1 MRPWHLGNT
10 TVRSPFRLKDG
21 LNVLANSPLLGKVK
35 GRENENSFAR
45 LLNKNGIV
53 NITRESSDA
62 SDLGRKWRSALS
74 QLGFIIPEFI
84 SEEHNASD
92 GIGEPFTLSLNGKR
106 LIESDTVPAMQ
117 ECFLRSL
124 AAYYIPSPIEKE
136 YNFPSFSP
144 LRHTLSIMLNL
155 EDKTGD
161 SWLNFLGMSL
171 IVQLSNSNDNIAL
184 IADQILSF
192 RKERFDSKNK
202 RQFDQNQLD
211 KAAEEHKYAA
221 TTFKDYGDTNFRY
234 LRATGLFQSRGR
246 GLTIIPEK
254 HTFIE
259 QLVNDKYVPNTAVEY
274 INGLCNGAKLPT
286 DNKNTAILVLN
297 DLLKTAKANDIQYD
311 MPNLNLDDVANI
323 SIVRHEIEGLL
334 AEKKEE
340 EYAFRQSNEWE
351 EISDYMELLIKRKRS
366 KLLSNGE
373 EIEIPQAEAPAY
385 FEWVLWRAFLAINS
399 LKNKPYD
406 ARRFKID
413 QDFNPVG
420 TAPGN
425 GPDLIFEFQ
434 DFTLVVEVTLTD
446 NSRQEAA
453 EGEPVR
459 RHVANIVA
467 DTTSHYGK
475 PIFGLFIANKIDS
488 NTAETF
494 RIGVW
499 YKGDDTKMALDIVPL
514 TLDQFRIIFISMFK
528 NNIVNPNYI
537 FELLRECNSLRNNY
551 EAPDWKKSINEI
563 INSKCEQLLS

>member
-1 MRPWHLGNT
+1 
-10 TVRSPFRLKDG
+10 
-21 LNVLANSPLLGKVK
+21 
-35 GRENENSFAR
+35 
-45 LLNKNGIV
+45 
-53 NITRESSDA
+53 
-62 SDLGRKWRSALS
+62 
-74 QLGFIIPEFI
+74 
-84 SEEHNASD
+84 
-92 GIGEPFTLSLNGKR
+92 
-106 LIESDTVPAMQ
+106 
-117 ECFLRSL
+117 
-124 AAYYIPSPIEKE
+124 
-136 YNFPSFSP
+136 
-144 LRHTLSIMLNL
+144 
-155 EDKTGD
+155 
-161 SWLNFLGMSL
+161 
-171 IVQLSNSNDNIAL
+171 
-184 IADQILSF
+184 
-192 RKERFDSKNK
+192 
-202 RQFDQNQLD
+202 
-211 KAAEEHKYAA
+211 
-221 TTFKDYGDTNFRY
+221 
-234 LRATGLFQSRGR
+234 
-246 GLTIIPEK
+246 
-254 HTFIE
+254 
-259 QLVNDKYVPNTAVEY
+259 
-274 INGLCNGAKLPT
+274 
-286 DNKNTAILVLN
+286 
-297 DLLKTAKANDIQYD
+297 